1 MNSSVH
7 IDNQGKHIL
16 IMGQGQTQGID
27 NTILTAKPIYP
38 ISLKQPSKRF
48 VLSQHYNWN
57 NSFS

>member
-1 MNSSVH
+1 MNSSVD

-48 VLSQHYNWN
+48 VLSQHYN
-57 NSFS
+57 